1 MCFESCAYTPL
12 PEVAGPGLRGPTGR
26 PGAGADLQAGPRR
39 APWQKLPGAA
49 APAVGGGGQSV
60 RGRGTPAP
68 GPRRLG
74 PAAPRPRRRPSAGT
88 SRPAPGTFVLGCSLR
103 SNQTAFVTKGQHGG
117 VPTSGGARLH
127 MERRRDMAGRGPSP
141 QRWGRSGPWRP
152 ELPPGGV
159 RHRLSSERHVSV
171 RSASEDCS
179 YFFGPQ
185 FPQLENGAKCP
196 RRGCCE
202 LADVTCSGQRLT
214 QTILSGDGTGFGLH
228 YSDARRLVSSP

>member
-1 MCFESCAYTPL
+1 MAER
-12 PEVAGPGLRGPTGR
+12 EGLWDSR
-26 PGAGADLQAGPRR
+26 PGASPAR
-39 APWQKLPGAA
+39 ACC
-49 APAVGGGGQSV
+49 
-60 RGRGTPAP
+60 
-68 GPRRLG
+68 
-74 PAAPRPRRRPSAGT
+74 PRPRRRPLAGT

-117 VPTSGGARLH
+117 VPTSGGACLH
-127 MERRRDMAGRGPSP
+127 TERRRDMAGRGPSP

-214 QTILSGDGTGFGLH
+214 EYTLG
-228 YSDARRLVSSP
+228 RRNWLWASSLRCQETRQLPLTWFTRLLPVRN